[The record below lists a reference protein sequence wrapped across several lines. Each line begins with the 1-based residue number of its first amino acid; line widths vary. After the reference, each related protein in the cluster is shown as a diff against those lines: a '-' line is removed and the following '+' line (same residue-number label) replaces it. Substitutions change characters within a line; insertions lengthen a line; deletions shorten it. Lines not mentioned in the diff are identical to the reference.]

1 MWEAIRSAKHRVWM
15 TTYILKPDLVGL
27 RTIEELTNAA
37 KRGVQVAFIYD
48 HFGSFGFSDV
58 YFEDLRAAGGMVLCF
73 NNITSIANFFRFDFR
88 SNYVLYRNHRK
99 VLVVDNEVGF
109 CGGMN
114 IASDYCGEDVGGNGR
129 FRDTHARIVGPGI
142 VHLADVFLS
151 TLQTMQ
157 RQALYQWPQIMQS
170 CLKMA
175 EELPPPGAPSSIRRG
190 GSPSSSRYVSGSKSG
205 PISQAGS
212 GSSSSGDISPI
223 IEKLVKPRPLPYHI
237 LPQPTAGSFLQV
249 LSSNSREN
257 KRAIQKALSETID
270 LAQKHVYLTSPY
282 FLPPASIRQSIIR
295 AAKRGVDVRILTA
308 GKSDIAFITSASA
321 HIYGLF
327 LRAGVRVY
335 ELQSQELHAK
345 TVTSDGAVAMVGSYN
360 LDNLSYKHNL
370 EANLNLVD
378 SQLAVNLERQFFE
391 DLKFSKEIIK
401 DRWDN
406 RSWIKRLWHWL
417 VYTAF
422 RFILR

>member
-1 MWEAIRSAKHRVWM
+1 MRSIWEAIQQAKKRVWI
-15 TTYILKPDLVGL
+15 TTYILKPDTVGL
-27 RTIEELTNAA
+27 RTIAELTNAA
-37 KRGVQVAFIYD
+37 RRGAQVVFIYD
-48 HFGSFGFSDV
+48 HFGSFGFSDTH
-58 YFEDLRAAGGMVLCF
+58 FEELRAAGGIVLCF
-73 NNITSIANFFRFDFR
+73 NSITSFANLFRFESLR

-99 VLVVDNEVGF
+99 VIVIDNDVGF

-114 IASDYCGEDVGGNGR
+114 IAGDYCGEDVGGNGR
-129 FRDTHARIVGPGI
+129 FRDTHARIVGPG
-142 VHLADVFLS
+142 VAHLSDVFLS

-157 RQALYQWPQIMQS
+157 SQNISGWAEAMKD

-175 EELPPPGAPSSIRRG
+175 EELPPPPQLPPPSLASSSK
-190 GSPSSSRYVSGSKSG
+190 SPSLSSENFNNSASEFKPLV
-205 PISQAGS
+205 
-212 GSSSSGDISPI
+212 
-223 IEKLVKPRPLPYHI
+223 EKLVQSNRSVALLP
-237 LPQPTAGSFLQV
+237 PPTTGSFLQV

-282 FLPPASIRQSIIR
+282 FLPPLSIRQAIIR

-308 GKSDIAFITSASA
+308 GKSDIYLITSASA

-327 LRAGVRVY
+327 LRNGVRVY

-378 SQLAVNLERQFFE
+378 TDLAIQLERQFFE
-391 DLKFSKEIIK
+391 DLKEAKEVIK
-401 DRWDN
+401 ERWEN
-406 RSWIKRLWHWL
+406 RWWATRVWNWV

-422 RFILR
+422 NILLR